1 MDFWNIV
8 LLMLIIVP
16 AIWVASLIIQFAIM
30 AVVLIIGAIINL
42 AAWLFKK
49 VKGEA

>member
-16 AIWVASLIIQFAIM
+16 AIWVASILIQFAIM
-30 AVVLIIGAIINL
+30 AVIFIIGLIISSISWVVN
-42 AAWLFKK
+42 K
-49 VKGEA
+49 VRGEA